1 MRYTILASLFS
12 FLILMACQSEQG
24 PLAPIKDK
32 SLERGAWRGL
42 LRLNDSLELPFE
54 LAYDG
59 QSWEIINGE
68 ERILLQV
75 DSLGPDSMRWTLPV
89 FGTYFNIK
97 QLNRHQLRGEWVN
110 SQKEDYRLPF
120 RAEGGQAFRFGPKT
134 AAQSSLAKKWAVQF
148 SPQDSANSYPGVA
161 LFELDPQTSILKGS
175 FMTET
180 GDYRYLAGEFKEER
194 LQLSA
199 FDGAHAFLFTAQR
212 QGDGSLWGQFYSG
225 KHWSTYWRA
234 QPNPKAHLRPMD
246 SLSFLKEGY
255 EKISF
260 SFPNSQGDSLSLE
273 DERFKGKVVIVQIM
287 GSWCPNC
294 MDESRLLEEYYR
306 RYRKEGLEIIALSY
320 ELPKDMDNFKKIE
333 KRLRTDLGIS
343 YPMVLAG
350 PADKKAAAKSLP
362 MLNHILSFPTA
373 IIIDRRGKVQ
383 KIHTGFN
390 GPGTGDY
397 YEVYREELAQ
407 LIEQLLVEQ

>member
-1 MRYTILASLFS
+1 MSILLLA
-12 FLILMACQSEQG
+12 LILGACQSEAPKVESKQTMALFQG
-24 PLAPIKDK
+24 P
-32 SLERGAWRGL
+32 WRGSL
-42 LRLNDSLELPFE
+42 ALNDSLELPFE

-59 QSWEIINGE
+59 QVWEIINGE
-68 ERILLQV
+68 ERIALQL

-97 QLNRHQLRGEWVN
+97 QIGPQSLKGEWVN
-110 SQKEDYRLPF
+110 SQKEDYRIPF
-120 RAEGGQAFRFGPKT
+120 KAEGGKNFRFGPKA

-148 SPQDSANSYPGVA
+148 SPQDSANSYPGIA
-161 LFELDPQTSILKGS
+161 LFKLDPQTSIVSGS

-180 GDYRYLAGEFKEER
+180 GDYRYLAGEFKGDS

-199 FDGAHAFLFTAQR
+199 FDGAHAFLFRAQR

-234 QPNPKAHLRPMD
+234 QPNPKAQLRPMD
-246 SLSFLKEGY
+246 SLSFLKAGY
-255 EKISF
+255 EKLAF
-260 SFPNSQGDSLSLE
+260 SFPNAQGDSISLE

-306 RYRKEGLEIIALSY
+306 RYRKEGLEIIALAY
-320 ELPKDMDNFKKIE
+320 ELRPDLEKFQAIE
-333 KRLRTDLGIS
+333 KRLRKDLGMS
-343 YPMVLAG
+343 YPIVLAG
-350 PADKKAAAKSLP
+350 PANKQEAAKSLP

-373 IIIDRRGKVQ
+373 IIIDRQGKVQ

-390 GPGTGDY
+390 GPGTGEY
-397 YEVYREELAQ
+397 YEQYREELAQ
-407 LIEQLLVEQ
+407 LIEQLLVAQ